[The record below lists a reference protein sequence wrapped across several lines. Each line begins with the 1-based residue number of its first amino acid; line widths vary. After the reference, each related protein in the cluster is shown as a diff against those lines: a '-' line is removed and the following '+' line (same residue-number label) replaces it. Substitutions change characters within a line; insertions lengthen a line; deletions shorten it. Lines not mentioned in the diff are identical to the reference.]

1 MTYVETISEI
11 TVVFEYFSLEIK
23 LRKSDSK
30 KYIDEFA
37 RLITFYHV
45 QLKCTTEDSFQNM
58 MIQTKKK
65 KKKFK
70 TETEQLKTEKVKL
83 VTESLEKVILEQF

>member
-37 RLITFYHV
+37 SLITFYHV

-65 KKKFK
+65 KKNLRLR
-70 TETEQLKTEKVKL
+70 QN
-83 VTESLEKVILEQF
+83 S

>member
-1 MTYVETISEI
+1 MYN
-11 TVVFEYFSLEIK
+11 
-23 LRKSDSK
+23 R
-30 KYIDEFA
+30 
-37 RLITFYHV
+37 RLISKHDDTN
-45 QLKCTTEDSFQNM
+45 E
-58 MIQTKKK
+58 KK